1 MLGKCPKCEKS
12 LSYVNCGSVDVKV
25 PLGKTWKGIS
35 YTCPYCHTMISTQ
48 IDPIAIKTDIVN
60 ELFKKLRG
68 G

>member
-12 LSYVNCGSVDVKV
+12 LTYVNLGDGDVKV
-25 PLGKTWKGIS
+25 RLGNTWKGIS
-35 YTCPYCHTMISTQ
+35 YVCPYCHTIISTQ
-48 IDPIAIKTDIVN
+48 IDPIAIKTDLVN